1 MCKDFLSAISNLNFK
16 IREVLYHIKD
26 EIKKNTQEICIK
38 VNKPLTIFTNNKSF
52 FISKNGELSYKA
64 DESLIA
70 TQEDIFETMKILYNL
85 SSIHDKIKN
94 GFITLKDGH
103 RVGLCG
109 TATISE
115 GKIINVSD
123 VSSINLRISREIKGC
138 SDPIFDIL
146 GTNIENTIVIG
157 APSSG
162 KTTILRDISRR
173 ISTTVLNGHLV
184 KTVVID
190 ERGEI
195 ASIYNGIPQ
204 KDIGFC
210 DVLSNFSKNEGI
222 SRAIRTLSPQII
234 VCDEIGNDEDLN
246 IINESLSCG
255 VKMIFSM
262 HANNL
267 DEISKSYR
275 IRNILSS
282 GLLKNL
288 VLLNDKS
295 NPGTIKNIFK
305 INHKI

>member
-16 IREVLYHIKD
+16 IREALYHIRD

-38 VNKPLTIFTNNKSF
+38 VNKPLIIFTNNKSF
-52 FISKNGELSYKA
+52 FISKDGKLSYKA
-64 DESLIA
+64 DESLIV
-70 TQEDIFETMKILYNL
+70 TQEDIFETIKILYNL
-85 SSIHDKIKN
+85 SSINDQIKN
-94 GFITLKDGH
+94 GFITLKGGH
-103 RVGLCG
+103 RAGLCG
-109 TATISE
+109 KATLND
-115 GKIINVSD
+115 GKIINVFD

-138 SDPIFDIL
+138 SDPIFDVL
-146 GTNIENTIVIG
+146 GTNIENTIIIG

-162 KTTILRDISRR
+162 KTTVLRDISRR
-173 ISTTVLNGHLV
+173 ISTTMLNGRLM
-184 KTVVID
+184 KTVIVD
-190 ERGEI
+190 ERGEV

-210 DVLSNFSKNEGI
+210 DVLSNFPKNEGI

-234 VCDEIGNDEDLN
+234 ICDEIGSDEDLN

-267 DEISKSYR
+267 DEISKSFR
-275 IRNILSS
+275 IKNILSS

-288 VLLNDKS
+288 VLLNDRS

-305 INHKI
+305 IELN